1 MIISNLAVFAA
12 GLSLNDYLPFI
23 VMIVG
28 VFYFLN
34 FRPQQKQMKET
45 QAMLSSLKKGDE
57 VLTQAGLIGKIFL
70 IADKIVTLE
79 IASGVKVR
87 VLKSSIQGKLSAT
100 EGADASKADAG
111 KADTSKPSTESGV
124 VKKDEKSA

>member
-12 GLSLNDYLPFI
+12 GLSLSDYLPFI

-57 VLTQAGLIGKIFL
+57 VLTQAGLIGKIFI

-79 IASGVKVR
+79 IANGVKVR
-87 VLKSSIQGKLSAT
+87 VLKTSIQGKLST
-100 EGADASKADAG
+100 DGADSG
-111 KADTSKPSTESGV
+111 KADSSKPSAESSV